1 MGTVGDAY
9 DNAMAESFFSLLE
22 SELLQRRV
30 FKTKADASM
39 ALFTY
44 VEAWYNRVRRH
55 GALGQLSPLAF
66 EQKFAATEA
75 VESKTKTIDHSRQN
89 IDNRLSTGLNNA
101 ILIAM
106 QSS

>member
-66 EQKFAATEA
+66 EQKFATTEN
-75 VESKTKTIDHSRQN
+75 VKTKTVECSDQN
-89 IDNRLSTGLNNA
+89 NDTRT
-101 ILIAM
+101 
-106 QSS
+106 

>member
-66 EQKFAATEA
+66 EQNFAATTT
-75 VESKTKTIDHSRQN
+75 VGSESKIIDDTDPN
-89 IDNRLSTGLNNA
+89 INDRLSTDSNNA
-101 ILIAM
+101 ILRAM
-106 QSS
+106 ESS

>member
-30 FKTKADASM
+30 FETKADASM

-66 EQKFAATEA
+66 EQKFAATTA
-75 VESKTKTIDHSRQN
+75 RESDSNNTDNLDPN
-89 IDNRLSTGLNNA
+89 INDKSPMTSNDA
-101 ILIAM
+101 ILTAM